1 VDKDTLKALWL
12 AGYLHDLGKVA
23 VPDGIL
29 LKPGKLCTTFE
40 AVLHEGGAG
49 VLR

>member
-1 VDKDTLKALWL
+1 MDKDTLKALWL

-29 LKPGKLCTTFE
+29 LKPGKHCTTFE
-40 AVLHEGGAG
+40 AVLREGGAG